1 MDGATLGGG
10 DDVGG
15 VAAAFTGGG
24 VMAGAVGV
32 VEGGGVVAGKVVGA
46 AAGVCA
52 LVRTS

>member
-1 MDGATLGGG
+1 M
-10 DDVGG
+10 GG

-32 VEGGGVVAGKVVGA
+32 VEGGGIVAGKVVGA

>member
-15 VAAAFTGGG
+15 VVGAFTGGG
-24 VMAGAVGV
+24 VTAGVVGV